1 MIKGIIAPGY
11 NISDNCHKYTNDDST
26 IECYV
31 YTREALLKPII
42 SAHARTDAGVLERRQ
57 AEWT

>member
-31 YTREALLKPII
+31 YTREDGRGYIVVP
-42 SAHARTDAGVLERRQ
+42 DD
-57 AEWT
+57 

>member
-31 YTREALLKPII
+31 NLSPTVQ
-42 SAHARTDAGVLERRQ
+42 TDAGVLERRQ
-57 AEWT
+57 AERT

>member
-26 IECYV
+26 IEKSPTV
-31 YTREALLKPII
+31 
-42 SAHARTDAGVLERRQ
+42 RTDAGILDADRRDGGG
-57 AEWT
+57 AVEHRMA

>member
-26 IECYV
+26 I
-31 YTREALLKPII
+31 

-57 AEWT
+57 AERT